1 MQNLKYRLTCA
12 HSLIEDFIGSHQGG
26 PEFAAR
32 YALEQL
38 VLPEEAEDALIE
50 YAQECERNLLK
61 SLRDN

>member
-1 MQNLKYRLTCA
+1 MENLKYRLACA

-38 VLPEEAEDALIE
+38 VLPDEAEEVLLE
-50 YAQECERNLLK
+50 YAKECELGLLNTPK
-61 SLRDN
+61 NN